1 MKSSYYTIAILLV
14 GFMTCFALSAQT
26 TQPQQLKPVKPVN
39 GEGIGLATATDG
51 QFIVASTRSTRQ
63 LQVFEKQE
71 DGWWHVTNLRGNND
85 QVNGQASKG
94 FGAAIS
100 IQGDRIVAGVPDSY
114 LDATKNVG
122 MVEVFVREGESWIL
136 EAAVRAP
143 VPMEK
148 AGFGQAVSLHG
159 EQMVVGAPSYEY
171 KTGQAYLYKHTKD
184 GWEGIQ
190 LTNPNEKP
198 TFEFG
203 AAVAMNSNMAIVTS
217 PGLQLKRK
225 TVGGFYVYMPQED
238 GTWEVTQTIAGNSR
252 LQNLGQS
259 LSMQNDIM
267 AVGAYDAVAIY
278 QHVEGAWQEIAII
291 PNPDAGEAMS
301 FASSVSLSPNGKNI
315 MVGSSGKGYLFG
327 NFDGEWQLMTTVA
340 DEAPMYCSSVTVG
353 DDFFLVNS
361 PYAGETYMNG
371 AIYLYQI
378 APFYQA
384 LIR

>member
-51 QFIVASTRSTRQ
+51 HFIVASTRSTRQ

-94 FGAAIS
+94 FGASIS

-122 MVEVFVREGESWIL
+122 LVEVFVKDEESWTL
-136 EAAVRAP
+136 EAAIRAP
-143 VPMEK
+143 VPVAK
-148 AGFGQAVSLHG
+148 AGFGKAVAIHG
-159 EQMVVGAPSYEY
+159 ERMVIGAPSYEY
-171 KTGQAYLYKHTKD
+171 NTGQAYIYSHTKD

-190 LTNPNEKP
+190 LTNPNENP

-203 AAVAMNSNMAIVTS
+203 AAVAMNPDMAIVTT
-217 PGLQLKRK
+217 PGLQIKRK

-238 GTWEVTQTIAGNSR
+238 GTWNVAQTIAGNSR

-259 LSMQNDIM
+259 ISMQNDIM
-267 AVGAYDAVAIY
+267 AVGAYDAVALY
-278 QHVEGAWQEIAII
+278 QYVDGEWTQTAII

-315 MVGSSGKGYLFG
+315 MVGASGKGYLFG
-327 NFDGEWQLMTTVA
+327 NFDGEWQLMTTVV
-340 DEAPMYCSSVTVG
+340 DEAPMYCSSVTIG